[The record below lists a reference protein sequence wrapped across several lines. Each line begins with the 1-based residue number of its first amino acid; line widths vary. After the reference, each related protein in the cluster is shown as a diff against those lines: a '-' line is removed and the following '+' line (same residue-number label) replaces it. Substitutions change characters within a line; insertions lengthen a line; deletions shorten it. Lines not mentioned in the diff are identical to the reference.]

1 MPSLLHETAFVTAIG
16 GLAWISSLCD
26 SWVMYLQMERTVS
39 RELKAS
45 FISDTA
51 LLQDLR
57 FGSLWVAKIHH
68 LVQQFVYDDEIVS
81 YTFLLKLF
89 EIFSEDL
96 DNFVEEKQDFCGI
109 GVAFCESEEVEIV
122 VTNVEVLSLTQQM
135 HTDRNGP
142 CISAYIDT
150 LI

>member
-1 MPSLLHETAFVTAIG
+1 
-16 GLAWISSLCD
+16 
-26 SWVMYLQMERTVS
+26 
-39 RELKAS
+39 
-45 FISDTA
+45 
-51 LLQDLR
+51 LQDLR
-57 FGSLWVAKIHH
+57 FGSLWIAKIHH

-96 DNFVEEKQDFCGI
+96 DNFVEEKQDLGGI
-109 GVAFCESEEVEIV
+109 GVAFCEGEEVEIV

-135 HTDRNGP
+135 HPDINGS